1 MKHENAV
8 LKAVMQTEK
17 GAALQEKQ
25 NRYMVRVDRAATK
38 PEIKKA
44 VEDFFNVTV
53 GEVIHPMLDNHYIGW
68 ILLETKNG
76 EERKEL
82 KPGEEPVAQFFAAED
97 DEIVAAYA
105 WCNLHGLWMA

>member
-25 NRYMVRVDRAATK
+25 NRYMVRVDRAANK
-38 PEIKKA
+38 AEIKKA

-53 GEVIHPMLDNHYIGW
+53 LSVNTQNYEGKKRTLRNRRVVQAPDWKRAIV
-68 ILLETKNG
+68 T
-76 EERKEL
+76 L
-82 KPGEEPVAQFFAAED
+82 KPGD
-97 DEIVAAYA
+97 KID
-105 WCNLHGLWMA
+105 LL

>member
-53 GEVIHPMLDNHYIGW
+53 LSVNTQNYAGKKRMLRTRRVVQAPDWKRAIVTLKAGDK
-68 ILLETKNG
+68 IDLL
-76 EERKEL
+76 
-82 KPGEEPVAQFFAAED
+82 
-97 DEIVAAYA
+97 
-105 WCNLHGLWMA
+105 

>member
-1 MKHENAV
+1 MKHTNEI

-53 GEVIHPMLDNHYIGW
+53 LSVNTQNYAGKKRMLRTRRVVQAPDWKRAVVTLKAGDKID
-68 ILLETKNG
+68 LL
-76 EERKEL
+76 
-82 KPGEEPVAQFFAAED
+82 
-97 DEIVAAYA
+97 
-105 WCNLHGLWMA
+105 

>member
-1 MKHENAV
+1 MKHTNEI

-53 GEVIHPMLDNHYIGW
+53 LAVNTQNYAGKKRMLRTRRVVQAPDW
-68 ILLETKNG
+68 K
-76 EERKEL
+76 RAVVPL
-82 KPGEEPVAQFFAAED
+82 KPGYKID
-97 DEIVAAYA
+97 
-105 WCNLHGLWMA
+105 LL